1 MTTTFIDDY
10 GVTYTATKIEC
21 RACGH
26 TVTDSAGL
34 AAIIGVHEVCPACGD
49 GALLFTGVTNA

>member
-1 MTTTFIDDY
+1 MTTTFTDDH
-10 GVTYTATKIEC
+10 GVAYTATSIEC

-26 TVTDSAGL
+26 TVTDASGL
-34 AAIIGVHEVCPACGD
+34 AAIIGVNEVCPMCGD